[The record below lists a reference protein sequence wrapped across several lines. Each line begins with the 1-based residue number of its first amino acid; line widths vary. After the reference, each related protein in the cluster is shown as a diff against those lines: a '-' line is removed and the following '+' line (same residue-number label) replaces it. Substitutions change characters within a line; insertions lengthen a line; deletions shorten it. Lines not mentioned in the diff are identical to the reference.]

1 MNAAERWAADLR
13 SWAIPEAILAA
24 APESPFGFPA
34 EAFRRR
40 GGGALEGPPTPTTLR
55 ALETLPE
62 GGAVLDVGAGGG
74 ATSLPLAARAA
85 LITDVDAQEDML
97 SGFAEAVE
105 RAGARAAVVAGS
117 WPSIDAAAPVA
128 DVVVCGHVAYN
139 VADLA
144 PFVRALHDHA
154 RRRVV
159 MELTERHPLSWMNDL
174 WMALHDVRR
183 PDRPSAEDAAAVL
196 AEVGLTP
203 HREERQVT
211 DDVAGS
217 GFARRED
224 AIAVVRRRLCLGA
237 ERDGEIAVAL
247 GARLRERE
255 GLWSAGPSHQ
265 IVVTLWWDTH
275 L

>member
-1 MNAAERWAADLR
+1 MNAAEQWAVDLR

-40 GGGALEGPPTPTTLR
+40 GESALGGPPTPTTLR

-62 GGAVLDVGAGGG
+62 GGSVLDVGAGGG

-85 LITDVDAQEDML
+85 LITGVDAQQDML

-105 RAGARAAVVAGS
+105 RAGVRAAVVAGS
-117 WPSIDAAAPVA
+117 WPSIEAAAPVA

-139 VADLA
+139 VADLV

-159 MELTERHPLSWMNDL
+159 MELTAQHPLSWMNDL
-174 WMALHDVRR
+174 WLALHEVSR
-183 PDRPSAEDAAAVL
+183 PDRPSADDARAVL
-196 AEVGLTP
+196 AEMGLTP
-203 HREERQVT
+203 HREERRDT

-217 GFARRED
+217 GFASRED

-237 ERDGEIAVAL
+237 ERDGEVAVAL
-247 GARLRERE
+247 GARLRARD
-255 GLWSAGPSHQ
+255 GVWSAGPSHQ
-265 IVVTLWWDTH
+265 SVVTLWWDTH
-275 L
+275 A